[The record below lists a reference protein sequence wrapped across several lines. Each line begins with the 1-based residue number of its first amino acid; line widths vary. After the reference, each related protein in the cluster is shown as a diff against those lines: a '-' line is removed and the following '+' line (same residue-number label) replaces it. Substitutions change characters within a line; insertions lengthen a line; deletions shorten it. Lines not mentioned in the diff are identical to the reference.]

1 MTKTKTKTQ
10 KSAVLASLVAV
21 ALAGI
26 GGCANQ
32 AASPVTPSAHAAVSA
47 GAPGS
52 AGSPDS
58 AGSASLAGSAIDQDL
73 TARIVHMID
82 ASEADVGVFAQSL
95 DTGETV
101 EIGAD
106 ESYPMLSTFK
116 VYAVAAFLDRFGTG
130 AALDDT
136 VTIAEPD
143 LVDNSPVTSENVGRR
158 MSYRDLAIAAL
169 TRSDNTAGN
178 LLLRKIGG
186 PAAIGDFASR
196 VGDSASRLD
205 RWEVELNEATPGDER
220 DSTTARGL
228 AAGYRAVLDGDV
240 LTPEARE
247 LLVGWMGDTETSD
260 KLSRAELPEGWTT
273 ADESGGGYYGTRNTA
288 GLVLGPEGQRILL
301 VVLSRDGKD
310 RRDAPYA
317 EQLISDI
324 AAETTDLGA

>member
-1 MTKTKTKTQ
+1 MTKTKTITKTKTQ
-10 KSAVLASLVAV
+10 KSAVLASLVAF

-32 AASPVTPSAHAAVSA
+32 AVSPVTPSAHAAM
-47 GAPGS
+47 S

-143 LVDNSPVTSENVGRR
+143 LVENSPVTSENVGRP

-186 PAAIGDFASR
+186 PAAIGEFASR

-240 LTPEARE
+240 LTPEARD

-273 ADESGGGYYGTRNTA
+273 VDKSGGGYYGTRNTA

-310 RRDAPYA
+310 RRDGPYA

-324 AAETTDLGA
+324 AAETTALGR

>member
-1 MTKTKTKTQ
+1 MTKTKTQ
-10 KSAVLASLVAV
+10 KSAILASVAAFAV
-21 ALAGI
+21 AGI
-26 GGCANQ
+26 AGCANQ
-32 AASPVTPSAHAAVSA
+32 PASPVTPPAHAATS
-47 GAPGS
+47 PGS
-52 AGSPDS
+52 AGSALPAS
-58 AGSASLAGSAIDQDL
+58 ATTDQDL
-73 TARIVHMID
+73 TSRISRKID
-82 ASEADVGVFAQSL
+82 ASEAEVGVFAQSL

-106 ESYPMLSTFK
+106 ESFPMLSTFK

-130 AALDDT
+130 EALDDT

-143 LVDNSPVTSENVGRR
+143 LVDNSPVTSEHVGHP

-186 PAAIGDFASR
+186 PSTVTDFAAR
-196 VGDSASRLD
+196 AGDTASHLD

-220 DSTTARGL
+220 DSTTARRL

-240 LTPEARE
+240 LTPEARD

-260 KLSRAELPEGWTT
+260 KLSRAELPDGWTT
-273 ADESGGGYYGTRNTA
+273 ADKSGGGYFGTRNTA
-288 GLVLGPEGQRILL
+288 GLVLGPDGQRILL
-301 VVLSRDGKD
+301 VVLSRDEQD

-317 EQLISDI
+317 EKLISEI
-324 AAETTDLGA
+324 AAEATALGT

>member
-1 MTKTKTKTQ
+1 MTKTKTQ
-10 KSAVLASLVAV
+10 KSAILASVAAFAV
-21 ALAGI
+21 AGI
-26 GGCANQ
+26 AGCANQ
-32 AASPVTPSAHAAVSA
+32 PASPVTPSAHAATS
-47 GAPGS
+47 PGS
-52 AGSPDS
+52 AGSALPAS
-58 AGSASLAGSAIDQDL
+58 ATTDQDL
-73 TARIVHMID
+73 TSRISRKID
-82 ASEADVGVFAQSL
+82 ASEAEVAVFAQSL

-106 ESYPMLSTFK
+106 ESFPMLSTFK

-130 AALDDT
+130 EALDDT

-143 LVDNSPVTSENVGRR
+143 LVDNSPVTSEHVGHP

-186 PAAIGDFASR
+186 PTAVTEFAARAGDTASH
-196 VGDSASRLD
+196 LD

-240 LTPEARE
+240 LTPEARD
-247 LLVGWMGDTETSD
+247 LLVGWMGETETSD
-260 KLSRAELPEGWTT
+260 KLSRAELPGGWTT
-273 ADESGGGYYGTRNTA
+273 ADKSGGGYYGTRSTA
-288 GLVLGPEGQRILL
+288 GLVLGPDGQRILL
-301 VVLSRDGKD
+301 VVLSRDEQD

-317 EQLISDI
+317 EKLISDI
-324 AAETTDLGA
+324 AAEATALGT

>member
-1 MTKTKTKTQ
+1 MTKTKTQ
-10 KSAVLASLVAV
+10 KSAVLASLAAF

-26 GGCANQ
+26 AGCGNQ
-32 AASPVTPSAHAAVSA
+32 AASPVTPSAHAATS
-47 GAPGS
+47 PGS
-52 AGSPDS
+52 AGS
-58 AGSASLAGSAIDQDL
+58 AGSALPASATTDQNL
-73 TARIVHMID
+73 TSRISRKID
-82 ASEADVGVFAQSL
+82 ASEAEVAVFAQSL
-95 DTGETV
+95 DTGDTV
-101 EIGAD
+101 EVGAD
-106 ESYPMLSTFK
+106 ESFPMLSTFK

-136 VTIAEPD
+136 VPVEDGD
-143 LVDNSPVTSENVGRR
+143 LVDNSPVTSERVGQS

-186 PAAIGDFASR
+186 PSAVTDFAAR
-196 VGDSASRLD
+196 AGDTASHLD

-240 LTPEARE
+240 LTPEARD

-260 KLSRAELPEGWTT
+260 KLSRAELPDGWTT
-273 ADESGGGYYGTRNTA
+273 ADKSGGGYFGTRNTA
-288 GLVLGPEGQRILL
+288 GLVLGPDGQRILL
-301 VVLSRDGKD
+301 VVLSRDEQD

-317 EQLISDI
+317 EKLISDI
-324 AAETTDLGA
+324 AAESTALGT

>member
-1 MTKTKTKTQ
+1 MTMMKTQ
-10 KSAVLASLVAV
+10 KSAVLVSLSAF

-26 GGCANQ
+26 AGCANQ
-32 AASPVTPSAHAAVSA
+32 PASPVTPSAHAATS
-47 GAPGS
+47 PGS
-52 AGSPDS
+52 AGSALP
-58 AGSASLAGSAIDQDL
+58 AGAPTDQEL
-73 TARIVHMID
+73 TSRISRKID
-82 ASEADVGVFAQSL
+82 ASEAEVGVFAQSL

-106 ESYPMLSTFK
+106 ESFPMLSTFK

-130 AALDDT
+130 EALDDT
-136 VTIAEPD
+136 VAVEDSD
-143 LVDNSPVTSENVGRR
+143 LVDNSPVTSEHVGKS

-186 PAAIGDFASR
+186 PSAVTDFAAR
-196 VGDSASRLD
+196 AGDTSSHLD

-240 LTPEARE
+240 LTPEARD

-260 KLSRAELPEGWTT
+260 KLSRAELPDGWTT
-273 ADESGGGYYGTRNTA
+273 ADKSGGGYFGTRNTA
-288 GLVLGPEGQRILL
+288 GLVLGPDGQRILL
-301 VVLSRDGKD
+301 VVLSRDEQD
-310 RRDAPYA
+310 RPDAPYA
-317 EQLISDI
+317 EKLISDI
-324 AAETTDLGA
+324 SAETTNLGR